1 MAGRSQI
8 VIDSSVV
15 VKWFS
20 EEEKSSEAVTLR
32 NSHVEG
38 RLLILLT
45 TPFLTCEVAN
55 ALRHKPDY
63 DPGRFGQ
70 RHVSIRK
77 ATPR

>member
-20 EEEKSSEAVTLR
+20 EGEKSSEAVTLR

-38 RLLILLT
+38 RLILLT
-45 TPFLTCEVAN
+45 TPLLTCEVAN